1 MTALVPPTTR
11 DAVARHFRLLGEPA
25 RLELL
30 NVLHEHGE
38 MTVGDL
44 VDETDQRQANVS
56 KHLGLMADEDLLAR
70 RRDGVYV
77 YYSIQD
83 PTLVALCQLVRGRL
97 NGALSSPERTD
108 PSPPPS

>member
-1 MTALVPPTTR
+1 MPPLVPPDER
-11 DAVARHFRLLGEPA
+11 DAVARRFRLLGEPA

-30 NVLHEHGE
+30 NVLHQHGA

-83 PTLVALCQLVRGRL
+83 PTLAALCQLVRGRL
-97 NGALSSPERTD
+97 DGALSSPE
-108 PSPPPS
+108 PPDA